1 MKAHIHAESSAKAFG
16 GKPEDYLAIHEFID
30 CSKGV
35 IADHRHRALTHN
47 TWFIMHV
54 LPRVFG
60 DTIKNSKG
68 KKVSV
73 REIGEQHVLEDFRG
87 KFVPSAQDFLQA
99 MAYEEWMNNGAEYPP
114 SHPKSKKAPPPVE
127 TEIDRIKRMIKDLQ
141 DRATAPPAPVTWP
154 PDTFPLKPQL
164 PGRPEITD
172 HWPPNGGLID

>member
-47 TWFIMHV
+47 TWFIMHI

-99 MAYEEWMNNGAEYPP
+99 MAYEEWMNNGNGLPP
-114 SHPKSKKAPPPVE
+114 SNHKSRTAAPTKEKTELEKLRELVE
-127 TEIDRIKRMIKDLQ
+127 DLQ
-141 DRATAPPAPVTWP
+141 KRPILSQPFHPQPSFPEPKPWP
-154 PDTFPLKPQL
+154 PRL
-164 PGRPEITD
+164 PGGSEIYD
-172 HWPPNGGLID
+172 